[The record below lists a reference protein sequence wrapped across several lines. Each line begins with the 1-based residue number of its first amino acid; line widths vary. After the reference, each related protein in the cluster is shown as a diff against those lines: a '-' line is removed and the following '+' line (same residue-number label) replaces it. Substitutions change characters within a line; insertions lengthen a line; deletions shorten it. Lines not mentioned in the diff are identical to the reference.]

1 MPDHGHI
8 EHEIRKALHDNEQT
22 AGLDIAIKFV
32 NGVVFLD
39 GTAPTAVAKEAA
51 AEVAR
56 KVEGVT
62 FVRNRLQVNPEHH
75 THRDQL
81 GEGERKP

>member
-1 MPDHGHI
+1 MPEHGHV
-8 EHEIRKALHDNEQT
+8 EHEIRKALRENETT
-22 AGLDIAIKFV
+22 AAVDIKVKFV

-39 GTAPTAVAKEAA
+39 GVVQTGVLKEAV

-62 FVRNRLQVNPEHH
+62 LVHNRLQINPEHH
-75 THRDQL
+75 TSREQF
-81 GEGERKP
+81 EEEPRQR